1 MKIGIITMHRV
12 PNFGSALQAYAL
24 QHKLFQHGIDNKII
38 DYIYS
43 YAGYEPSFIRYIYDK
58 VKYYAKVILRRPASM
73 TRFFFFHKKYL
84 RTTFREYTRH
94 DLMYKKAPNFDV
106 YMTGSDQVW
115 NCKFTKGDTN
125 FLLKFAP
132 AGSVRLSYGSS
143 FASSSIPKEY
153 QQVFKEELK
162 KYETI
167 LVREKS
173 GVDIVHNLI
182 GKKAEVVCDPTLLLS
197 DKEYHALALKGKLH
211 LKDRYILVYVLDYM
225 YNPYPHIYDIV
236 RKVKDELGYKV
247 IYIGT
252 NAVDP
257 SDVDAIYMGNHI
269 GPLEFLQ
276 LMENASFVITT
287 SFHGTAFATIFHK
300 PLFSVVQDTESE
312 DGRMQ
317 TLLNALS
324 QKDSLVYYKSEV
336 SASLIHSD
344 TIISKEEKLNAIR
357 QKSEHLLIDSIN
369 TINKKSHGKNN

>member
-1 MKIGIITMHRV
+1 MQDMSQV
-12 PNFGSALQAYAL
+12 
-24 QHKLFQHGIDNKII
+24 LFAIL
-38 DYIYS
+38 
-43 YAGYEPSFIRYIYDK
+43 YDK

-73 TRFFFFHKKYL
+73 TRFFFFHKKYM
-84 RTTFREYTRH
+84 RTTFREYTRN

-153 QQVFKEELK
+153 QQVFKEELE

-173 GVDIVHNLI
+173 GVDIVCNLI

-225 YNPYPHIYDIV
+225 YNPYPMVYDII
-236 RKVKDELGYKV
+236 RKVKKELGLKV
-247 IYIGT
+247 VYIGT
-252 NAVDP
+252 NKPDP
-257 SDVDAIYMGNHI
+257 TDKECMYVGDKI
-269 GPLEFLQ
+269 GPLEFLK

-300 PLFSVVQDTESE
+300 PLLSVVQDTESE

-317 TLLNALS
+317 TLLRDL
-324 QKDSLVYYKSEV
+324 QQEESLVSYNKTV
-336 SASLIHSD
+336 SKELIHSPN
-344 TIISKEEKLNAIR
+344 IIAKEDSLNAIR
-357 QKSEHLLIDSIN
+357 TRSENLLVNSL
-369 TINKKSHGKNN
+369 KNIGYDENS

>member
-1 MKIGIITMHRV
+1 MHRV

-43 YAGYEPSFIRYIYDK
+43 YAGYEPSWGRYIYDK

-84 RTTFREYTRH
+84 KTTFREYTKNE
-94 DLMYKKAPNFDV
+94 LMFGKAPSFDA

-132 AGSVRLSYGSS
+132 SDASRLSYGSS

-153 QQVFKEELK
+153 QQSFKEELE
-162 KYETI
+162 KYDTI

-173 GVDIVHNLI
+173 GVDIVRDLT
-182 GKKAEVVCDPTLLLS
+182 GKKAEVVCDPTLLLT
-197 DKEYHALALKGKLH
+197 DKEYHVLSTRGKLKLH
-211 LKDRYILVYVLDYM
+211 EPYILVYVLDYM
-225 YNPYPHIYDIV
+225 YNPYPDIYNIV
-236 RKVKDELGYKV
+236 RKVKEELGCKV

-257 SDVDAIYMGNHI
+257 TDDAASYVGGAYWTFGIPATYGTCLLCNNNFFSWHSLCDHI
-269 GPLEFLQ
+269 P
-276 LMENASFVITT
+276 
-287 SFHGTAFATIFHK
+287 
-300 PLFSVVQDTESE
+300 
-312 DGRMQ
+312 Q
-317 TLLNALS
+317 TLGLCWPGYGVRGWKNANFAQCLRT
-324 QKDSLVYYKSEV
+324 KRLVGI
-336 SASLIHSD
+336 L
-344 TIISKEEKLNAIR
+344 
-357 QKSEHLLIDSIN
+357 
-369 TINKKSHGKNN
+369 

>member
-43 YAGYEPSFIRYIYDK
+43 YAGYEPSWGRYIYDK
-58 VKYYAKVILRRPASM
+58 MKYYAKVILRRPASM

-84 RTTFREYTRH
+84 KTTFREFTKNE
-94 DLMYKKAPNFDV
+94 LMFGKAPSFDA

-132 AGSVRLSYGSS
+132 VDAPRLSYGSS

-153 QQVFKEELK
+153 QQTFKEELE
-162 KYETI
+162 KYDTI

-173 GVDIVHNLI
+173 GVDIVHDLT
-182 GKKAEVVCDPTLLLS
+182 GKKAEVVCDPTLLLT
-197 DKEYHALALKGKLH
+197 DKEYHVLASRGKLK
-211 LKDRYILVYVLDYM
+211 LGELYILVYVLDYM
-225 YNPYPHIYDIV
+225 YNPYPDIYHIV
-236 RKVKDELGYKV
+236 RKVKAELGCKV

-257 SDVDAIYMGNHI
+257 TDDDASYVGGAYWTFGIPATYGKCLLCNNDLFSWYCLCNHI
-269 GPLEFLQ
+269 P
-276 LMENASFVITT
+276 
-287 SFHGTAFATIFHK
+287 
-300 PLFSVVQDTESE
+300 
-312 DGRMQ
+312 Q
-317 TLLNALS
+317 TLVLCCPRYGVRGWKNANFA
-324 QKDSLVYYKSEV
+324 QCFRTKRLVGI
-336 SASLIHSD
+336 L
-344 TIISKEEKLNAIR
+344 
-357 QKSEHLLIDSIN
+357 
-369 TINKKSHGKNN
+369 